1 MLGLPS
7 TAAAFQAAGV
17 TALIFDPLGVG
28 ESDGHPRNDISPFHE
43 VDDMSDALTYLSSHP
58 IVDPRQGVGFWGM
71 SLGGSVALSAATVD
85 PRASFVVAVCPM
97 IHITFDMKKLYPLL
111 AKAAKDRESRIE
123 GKEPYYV
130 PVVLKNGE
138 NPGGFDPGWE
148 REALMRAYSL
158 RDENGPRPS
167 MSPGHVKRTTVGT
180 YRNLLM
186 WRPQYMWK
194 HLRQPILFIIPEND
208 QLNDMATQVRE
219 FENLPEP
226 KRMHIQQGAA
236 HVDILEGKNQDQV
249 NRIQV
254 EFLRD
259 ALQGRV

>member
-1 MLGLPS
+1 
-7 TAAAFQAAGV
+7 
-17 TALIFDPLGVG
+17 
-28 ESDGHPRNDISPFHE
+28 
-43 VDDMSDALTYLSSHP
+43 
-58 IVDPRQGVGFWGM
+58 
-71 SLGGSVALSAATVD
+71 
-85 PRASFVVAVCPM
+85 
-97 IHITFDMKKLYPLL
+97 
-111 AKAAKDRESRIE
+111 
-123 GKEPYYV
+123 
-130 PVVLKNGE
+130 
-138 NPGGFDPGWE
+138 
-148 REALMRAYSL
+148 
-158 RDENGPRPS
+158 
-167 MSPGHVKRTTVGT
+167 
-180 YRNLLM
+180 
-186 WRPQYMWK
+186 MWK